1 MGMFDGLVDGVLG
14 NVLGGQ
20 LGPLV
25 GNLLNGQGGVAGL
38 VSMLERGGLENVV
51 RSWVGTG
58 ANLPV
63 SPNQLQSAFGP
74 QLVQQLAQQ
83 AGMKPQ
89 DLMQQLSSILP
100 GFVDKLTPGGVIPK
114 V

>member
-1 MGMFDGLVDGVLG
+1 MGMFDGMVDGVLG

-25 GNLLNGQGGVAGL
+25 GSLLNGQGGVAGL
-38 VSMLERGGLENVV
+38 VSMLQRGGLDEAV

-63 SPNQLQSAFGP
+63 SPNQLQNAFGP
-74 QLVQQLAQQ
+74 QVVQQLAQQ
-83 AGMKPQ
+83 AGMNPQ
-89 DLMQQLSSILP
+89 DLMQQLSTILP

-114 V
+114 A

>member
-1 MGMFDGLVDGVLG
+1 MGMFDGLVEGVLG

-25 GNLLNGQGGVAGL
+25 GTLLNGQGGVAGL
-38 VSMLERGGLENVV
+38 VSTLERGGLEDVV

-63 SPNQLQSAFGP
+63 SAGQLQNAFGP
-74 QLVQQLAQQ
+74 QVVQQLAQQ
-83 AGMKPQ
+83 AGMNPQ
-89 DLMQQLSSILP
+89 DLMQQLSTILP
-100 GFVDKLTPGGVIPK
+100 GFVDKLTPGGVIPRG
-114 V
+114 